1 MNNKGVAI
9 RYGDV
14 APEAKENFV
23 PTASESEF
31 DTLSQLQQYNLDFPN
46 YANPCELYQTVL
58 DGTASAFPSVP
69 EQANLGL
76 WSERLSAENGNFEYT
91 ETIPKKYIVTGTG
104 SFDNT
109 CGYVEINGVKYTSAF
124 SVEVNYGTKVIVK
137 VSAGTSA
144 IYDRCNID
152 FNNNRVLDGSGRCN
166 FIVTGKTDINFVV
179 QTSEKIYGFAKWW
192 EAYITMPTDVATE
205 EIKKGYPIEL
215 TLTSDGQYTSQG
227 LTLTFD
233 TYNNIYATRLKIKW
247 LRITDEG
254 ITTLDEK
261 EYNPD
266 NAFYFCRNFVENYN
280 KVVITFYSLNMPKN
294 RLKLRVIDYGYGAFF
309 YGDELRNV
317 KITQELDPI
326 STQISINVVD
336 FTLDS
341 KTDMEYSFQTK
352 QPLSVYFN
360 GELKATTFVK
370 KSTRKAKRL
379 WDIQSEDYIGLLDS
393 IPYYGGI
400 YTNKNAVE
408 LLTDIFTVAKVPYS
422 IDDVFAD
429 ATVTGYIPYTTCR
442 DAIMQVAFAI
452 QAVVDTSNVDYVNVY
467 KLSADDE
474 FAQEPIPLNRIM
486 QGQNFADEETV
497 TGVEVAVH
505 SYKPIIEKIDVYD
518 ASESGTGQNIFVKFS
533 EPLHDLSIIN
543 GSFAVDD
550 KGNELKHTNYAVIN
564 ANTGCILRGQQYEH
578 TTQTRRKNNPVVLA
592 SEIEKVV
599 SVENATLVS
608 QHNIDNI
615 IEKCYNW
622 LIKTNTTN
630 LKIVEGKHVQ
640 YGDYVKYGEKKYG
653 TFKYGKQPNIITYD
667 KIVNVG
673 ENIKAETEYLGV
685 VSGRLI
691 KQSFNLNGNIIV
703 KEAVLK

>member
-31 DTLSQLQQYNLDFPN
+31 DTLAQLQQYNLNLPN
-46 YANPCELYQTVL
+46 YANPCEKYSVVL

-76 WSERLSAENGNFEYT
+76 WSEQISNDDGTFT
-91 ETIPKKYIVTGTG
+91 EPIVL
-104 SFDNT
+104 
-109 CGYVEINGVKYTSAF
+109 ELE
-124 SVEVNYGTKVIVK
+124 SV
-137 VSAGTSA
+137 
-144 IYDRCNID
+144 
-152 FNNNRVLDGSGRCN
+152 
-166 FIVTGKTDINFVV
+166 
-179 QTSEKIYGFAKWW
+179 
-192 EAYITMPTDVATE
+192 
-205 EIKKGYPIEL
+205 
-215 TLTSDGQYTSQG
+215 GQYSSQG

-233 TYNNIYATRLKIKW
+233 TYNGIFATRLIIKW
-247 LRITDEG
+247 LRTTDEG

-261 EYNPD
+261 EFTPD
-266 NAFYFCRNFVENYN
+266 NSFYFCRNFVENYN

-294 RLKLRVIDYGYGAFF
+294 RLKLRVIDYGYGTFF
-309 YGDELRNV
+309 YGDELRGV
-317 KITQELDPI
+317 KLIQEIDPI
-326 STQISINVVD
+326 STQISINTAD

-341 KTDMEYSFQTK
+341 KSDMEYSFQAK

-379 WDIQSEDYIGLLDS
+379 WSIQSEDYIGLLDS

-429 ATVTGYIPYTTCR
+429 ATVTGYIPFTTCR
-442 DAIMQVAFAI
+442 DALMQVAFSI
-452 QAVVDTSNVDYVNVY
+452 QAVVDTSNSEVVNV
-467 KLSADDE
+467 
-474 FAQEPIPLNRIM
+474 FALKEDVKQTIPLNRIM

-505 SYKPIIEKIDVYD
+505 SYKPIIETVDVYD
-518 ASESGTGQNIFVKFS
+518 ANESGTGQNIFVKFS
-533 EPLHDLSIIN
+533 EPLHDLSITN
-543 GSFAVDD
+543 GEIVSR
-550 KGNELKHTNYAVIN
+550 ETNYAVIN
-564 ANTGCILRGQQYEH
+564 ANADCILTGQQYEH

-592 SEIEKVV
+592 NEIEKVV
-599 SVENATLVS
+599 AIDNATLVS
-608 QHNIDNI
+608 QHNIDKI
-615 IEKCYNW
+615 IDRCYNW

-640 YGDYVKYGEKKYG
+640 YGER
-653 TFKYGKQPNIITYD
+653 TPNIVIYD
-667 KIVNVG
+667 EPVNIG
-673 ENIKAETEYLGV
+673 ENINAETEYLGV
-685 VSGRLI
+685 VGGRLI
-691 KQSFNLNGNIIV
+691 KQSFNLNGNIII

>member
-1 MNNKGVAI
+1 MMNRGVAI

-31 DTLSQLQQYNLDFPN
+31 DTLAQLQKYNLNFPN
-46 YANPCELYQTVL
+46 YANPCELYSVVL
-58 DGTASAFPSVP
+58 DGTAMAFPSVP

-76 WSERLSAENGNFEYT
+76 WSEQISNADGTFAE
-91 ETIPKKYIVTGTG
+91 PIVL
-104 SFDNT
+104 
-109 CGYVEINGVKYTSAF
+109 ELE
-124 SVEVNYGTKVIVK
+124 SV
-137 VSAGTSA
+137 
-144 IYDRCNID
+144 
-152 FNNNRVLDGSGRCN
+152 
-166 FIVTGKTDINFVV
+166 
-179 QTSEKIYGFAKWW
+179 
-192 EAYITMPTDVATE
+192 
-205 EIKKGYPIEL
+205 
-215 TLTSDGQYTSQG
+215 GQYSSQG

-233 TYNNIYATRLKIKW
+233 TYNGIFATRVGIKW

-294 RLKLRVIDYGYGAFF
+294 RLKLRVIDYGYGTFF
-309 YGDELRNV
+309 YGDELRGV
-317 KITQELDPI
+317 KLIQEIDPI
-326 STQISINVVD
+326 STQISINTAD

-341 KTDMEYSFQTK
+341 KSDMEYSFQAK

-360 GELKATTFVK
+360 GELKATAFVK

-379 WDIQSEDYIGLLDS
+379 WSIQSEDYIGLLDS

-408 LLTDIFTVAKVPYS
+408 LLADIFTVAKVPFS

-429 ATVTGYIPYTTCR
+429 AFVTGYIPFTTCR
-442 DAIMQVAFAI
+442 DALMQVAFAI
-452 QAVVDTSNVDYVNVY
+452 QAVVDTSNSDVVKV
-467 KLSADDE
+467 
-474 FAQEPIPLNRIM
+474 FALEEDVKQTIPLNRIM

-505 SYKPIIEKIDVYD
+505 SYKPTTETIDVYD
-518 ASESGTGQNIFVKFS
+518 ANESGTGQNIFVKFS
-533 EPLHDLSIIN
+533 EALHDLSIMN
-543 GSFAVDD
+543 GEIVSH
-550 KGNELKHTNYAVIN
+550 GTNYAVIN
-564 ANTGCILRGQQYEH
+564 ADVGCMLTGQQYEH

-599 SVENATLVS
+599 AIDNATLVS
-608 QHNIDNI
+608 QYNIDNV

-622 LIKTNTTN
+622 LTKTNTTN
-630 LKIVEGKHVQ
+630 LKIIEGKHV
-640 YGDYVKYGEKKYG
+640 KYGEPYKYG
-653 TFKYGKQPNIITYD
+653 TGLKYGSGIKYGGKHPNVIAYD
-667 KIVNVG
+667 KKVNVG
-673 ENIKAETEYLGV
+673 ENIRAETEYLGV
-685 VSGRLI
+685 VGGRLI